1 MSEIFYLAIGLIG
14 GALLGGAIAA
24 VMVRASGKA
33 AAARQAAD
41 LGVQLAREQSTVAE
55 LRAQLAQSKE
65 EAESQG
71 ARFREECESLRAR
84 LREESEGLRAQLQTE
99 QQARVAAETRAA
111 ESLKNIAEQ
120 RRLLEEAERKLKEA
134 FTAVSAEVL
143 RQNSEQFAKQAAEKV
158 QPLNEALK
166 RYEGEIRQIEKSR
179 QESYA
184 GLSKQIEQM
193 TATQTQLSQ
202 NTGSLVHALR
212 TPQVKGRWGELQL
225 RRAVEVAGL
234 SAHCDYIE
242 QLSTETEEGR
252 LRPDLLVKLPGERT
266 IVIDAK
272 VSTNAY
278 LDALGESEEGA
289 RQPHLQRY
297 AKAVREHVRQLSSK
311 AYWNQFESAPDF
323 VVMFVPGESFFS
335 AALEQDRTLIEDA
348 LKSRVILASPTT
360 LIALL
365 RAVAYGWQQQALLE
379 NARHIGETAKQ
390 LYERVCTFAEHLSKV
405 GDQLRRASETY
416 NAAAASWEARV
427 APLGRRVQEL
437 GVSGKQGE
445 FVELPRIDVTTR
457 NVAQG
462 E

>member
-1 MSEIFYLAIGLIG
+1 MSETFYLAIGLIG

-24 VMVRASGKA
+24 VMVRASVKA
-33 AAARQAAD
+33 AAAREATD

-55 LRAQLAQSKE
+55 LRAQLAQRKE
-65 EAESQG
+65 EAASQG
-71 ARFREECESLRAR
+71 VRFSEECENLRAR
-84 LREESEGLRAQLQTE
+84 LQTE
-99 QQARVAAETRAA
+99 QQARVAAETRVA

-120 RRLLEEAERKLKEA
+120 RRLLEEAERKLRET

-166 RYEGEIRQIEKSR
+166 RYEAEIRQIEKSR

-242 QLSTETEEGR
+242 QFSTETEDGR

-379 NARHIGETAKQ
+379 NARQISETAKQ